1 MVSRYGINEGLGYI
15 EKLRAKPKRCTAL
28 NKLTLSRSNEDVQR
42 VLVKQGEHVGNLKLF
57 SGYESSRLSVT
68 TRMMTSFPAGAHS
81 LTGTTPPS

>member
-68 TRMMTSFPAGAHS
+68 TRKKWFGKSEQRDKWKLS
-81 LTGTTPPS
+81 LF